1 MKGKEWLTMDLNL
14 SSVDEIRV
22 KLKDHRRK
30 VEYSEAA
37 TTSCPTE
44 HVVVTSRIRECTTQ

>member
-1 MKGKEWLTMDLNL
+1 MKGKEWLTMDPNL

-30 VEYSEAA
+30 VE
-37 TTSCPTE
+37 
-44 HVVVTSRIRECTTQ
+44 